1 MSSLA
6 DIPALPAAA
15 EALDS
20 WDWMERI
27 LAAHERQPTVYE
39 HFVYHEGGCGAPEG
53 ERCTCGLMAAFY
65 DGRHLVVVNP
75 DLQCWNYFVH

>member
-6 DIPALPAAA
+6 DIPALAAAA

-27 LAAHERQPTVYE
+27 LAAHERQPTVYQ
-39 HFVYHEGGCGAPEG
+39 HFVYHEGGLRRAGRGALHLRP
-53 ERCTCGLMAAFY
+53 
-65 DGRHLVVVNP
+65 DGRL
-75 DLQCWNYFVH
+75 L

>member
-6 DIPALPAAA
+6 DIPAHPAAA

-20 WDWMERI
+20 WNRMGRI

-39 HFVYHEGGCGAPEG
+39 HFVRHEGAAARRKGNPAP
-53 ERCTCGLMAAFY
+53 
-65 DGRHLVVVNP
+65 VV
-75 DLQCWNYFVH
+75 